1 MRRRVLDVDE
11 RTCVL
16 LVEDDRNIV
25 DLVRSNLVARGF
37 SVIVS
42 TDGSDAL
49 TLLEQE
55 QPDMALVDLLLP
67 RSDGFELCRQ
77 LRRKSNLGIIVV
89 SARWEE
95 TDKVRALNLGAD
107 DYLTKPFGID
117 ELLARINATLRR
129 SRPAPTTDVGESIL
143 RIGDVVIDLSARSVT
158 KAGAAVRLTPTEFAL
173 LRELAV
179 NRGALLSHAALL
191 RRVWGPGYATHTEYT
206 RVYIRRLRAKLETP
220 GGPTLIVTEPRSGYR
235 LAAD

>member
-1 MRRRVLDVDE
+1 MDE
-11 RTCVL
+11 RTRVL
-16 LVEDDRNIV
+16 LIEDDRNIV

-37 SVIVS
+37 SVVVS
-42 TDGSDAL
+42 TDGSNAL
-49 TLLEQE
+49 DLLAEH

-77 LRRKSNLGIIVV
+77 LRRESNLGIIVV

-129 SRPAPTTDVGESIL
+129 SRPAPVTDGAENIV
-143 RIGDVVIDLSARSVT
+143 RFGDVVVDMGARSVT
-158 KAGAAVRLTPTEFAL
+158 KAGAPVRLTPTEFAL
-173 LRELAV
+173 LRELV
-179 NRGALLSHAALL
+179 INRGALLSHATLL

-220 GGPTLIVTEPRSGYR
+220 GGPTLITTEPRSGYR
-235 LAAD
+235 LVSD

>member
-1 MRRRVLDVDE
+1 VEPTGDL
-11 RTCVL
+11 TCVL
-16 LVEDDRNIV
+16 LIEDDRNIV
-25 DLVRSNLVARGF
+25 DLVRSNLAARGF

-42 TDGSDAL
+42 TDGLDAL
-49 TLLEQE
+49 DLVKRE
-55 QPDMALVDLLLP
+55 QPDIALVDLMLP

-77 LRRKSNLGIIVV
+77 LRQQSRLGIIVV

-107 DYLTKPFGID
+107 DYLTKPFGIE

-129 SRPAPTTDVGESIL
+129 SRPAQPAHGADAVV
-143 RIGDVVIDLSARSVT
+143 RIGDVLVSLEAQSVT
-158 KAGAAVRLTPTEFAL
+158 KAGVPVRLTPTEFAL
-173 LRELAV
+173 LRELILH
-179 NRGALLSHAALL
+179 RGTLLSHATLL

-220 GGPTLIVTEPRSGYR
+220 GGPPLIITEPRSGYR
-235 LAAD
+235 ILAD

>member
-1 MRRRVLDVDE
+1 MDE
-11 RTCVL
+11 RTRVL
-16 LVEDDRNIV
+16 LIEDDRNIV
-25 DLVRSNLVARGF
+25 DLVRSNLSARGF
-37 SVIVS
+37 SVVVS
-42 TDGSDAL
+42 TDGSNAL
-49 TLLEQE
+49 DLLTEH
-55 QPDMALVDLLLP
+55 QPDMALVDLMLP

-77 LRRKSNLGIIVV
+77 LRRESNLGIIVV

-129 SRPAPTTDVGESIL
+129 SRPAPVTDGAE
-143 RIGDVVIDLSARSVT
+143 RIVRFGDVVVDMDTRAVT
-158 KAGAAVRLTPTEFAL
+158 KAGRAVRLTPTEFAL
-173 LRELAV
+173 LRELV
-179 NRGALLSHAALL
+179 INRGVLLSHATLL

-220 GGPTLIVTEPRSGYR
+220 GGPTLITTEPRSGYR
-235 LAAD
+235 LVSD

>member
-1 MRRRVLDVDE
+1 MDE
-11 RTCVL
+11 RTRVL
-16 LVEDDRNIV
+16 LIEDDRNIV
-25 DLVRSNLVARGF
+25 DLVRSNLTARGF
-37 SVIVS
+37 SVVVS
-42 TDGSDAL
+42 TDGSNAL
-49 TLLEQE
+49 ELLNEH

-77 LRRKSNLGIIVV
+77 LRRESNLGIIVV

-129 SRPAPTTDVGESIL
+129 SRPGPATDEAEKIVRL
-143 RIGDVVIDLSARSVT
+143 GDVVVDMDARSVT
-158 KAGAAVRLTPTEFAL
+158 KAGRAVRLTPTEFAL
-173 LRELAV
+173 LRELV
-179 NRGALLSHAALL
+179 INRGTLLSHATLL

-235 LAAD
+235 LVSD

>member
-1 MRRRVLDVDE
+1 VDE
-11 RTCVL
+11 RTRVL
-16 LVEDDRNIV
+16 LIEDDRNIV
-25 DLVRSNLVARGF
+25 DLVRSNLTARGF
-37 SVIVS
+37 SVVVS
-42 TDGSDAL
+42 TDGSNAL
-49 TLLEQE
+49 ELLNEH

-77 LRRKSNLGIIVV
+77 LRRESNLGIIVV

-129 SRPAPTTDVGESIL
+129 SRPGPATDEAEKIVRL
-143 RIGDVVIDLSARSVT
+143 GDVVVDMDARSVT
-158 KAGAAVRLTPTEFAL
+158 KAGRAVRLTPTEFAL
-173 LRELAV
+173 LRELV
-179 NRGALLSHAALL
+179 INRGTLLSHATLL

-235 LAAD
+235 LVSD

>member
-1 MRRRVLDVDE
+1 
-11 RTCVL
+11 
-16 LVEDDRNIV
+16 
-25 DLVRSNLVARGF
+25 VRSNLAARGF

-42 TDGSDAL
+42 TDGLDAL
-49 TLLEQE
+49 DLVKRE
-55 QPDMALVDLLLP
+55 QPDIALVDLMLP

-77 LRRKSNLGIIVV
+77 LRQQSRLGIIVV

-107 DYLTKPFGID
+107 DYLTKPFGIE

-129 SRPAPTTDVGESIL
+129 SRPAQPAHGADAVV
-143 RIGDVVIDLSARSVT
+143 RIGDVLVSLEAQSVT
-158 KAGAAVRLTPTEFAL
+158 KAGVPVRLTPTEFAL
-173 LRELAV
+173 LRELILH
-179 NRGALLSHAALL
+179 RGTLLSHATLL

-220 GGPTLIVTEPRSGYR
+220 GGPPLIITEPRSGYR
-235 LAAD
+235 ILAD

>member
-1 MRRRVLDVDE
+1 MDE
-11 RTCVL
+11 RTRVL
-16 LVEDDRNIV
+16 LIEDDRNIV
-25 DLVRSNLVARGF
+25 DLVRSNLVARGY
-37 SVIVS
+37 SVVVS
-42 TDGSDAL
+42 TDGSNAL
-49 TLLEQE
+49 DLLNEH

-77 LRRKSNLGIIVV
+77 LRRESNLGIIVV

-129 SRPAPTTDVGESIL
+129 SRPAPVADEAEKIV
-143 RIGDVVIDLSARSVT
+143 RFGDVVVDMGARSVT

-173 LRELAV
+173 LRELVV
-179 NRGALLSHAALL
+179 NRGALLSHATLL

-220 GGPTLIVTEPRSGYR
+220 GGPTLIMTEPRSGYR
-235 LAAD
+235 LVTD

>member
-1 MRRRVLDVDE
+1 VDP
-11 RTCVL
+11 TCVL

-49 TLLEQE
+49 ALLNRE
-55 QPDMALVDLLLP
+55 QPDIALVDLLLP

-77 LRRKSNLGIIVV
+77 LRQHSTLGIIVV

-107 DYLTKPFGID
+107 DYLTKPFGIE

-129 SRPAPTTDVGESIL
+129 SRPSPMADPAGAPV
-143 RIGDVVIDLSARSVT
+143 RIGDVLVDLAAQSVT
-158 KAGAAVRLTPTEFAL
+158 RAGVPVRLTPTEFAL
-173 LRELAV
+173 LRELIV
-179 NRGALLSHAALL
+179 NRGTLLSHATLL

-206 RVYIRRLRAKLETP
+206 RVYVRRLRAKLETP
-220 GGPTLIVTEPRSGYR
+220 GGPPLIQTEPRSGYR
-235 LAAD
+235 LLAE

>member
-1 MRRRVLDVDE
+1 MDE
-11 RTCVL
+11 RTRVL

-49 TLLEQE
+49 TLLDQE

-77 LRRKSNLGIIVV
+77 LRRQSNLGIIVV

-129 SRPAPTTDVGESIL
+129 SRPAPSPDGAECVL
-143 RIGDVVIDLSARSVT
+143 RIGDVVIDLSTRTVT

-173 LRELAV
+173 LRELTV
-179 NRGALLSHAALL
+179 SRGTLVSHAALL

-235 LAAD
+235 LAID

>member
-1 MRRRVLDVDE
+1 MDD
-11 RTCVL
+11 RTSVL
-16 LVEDDRNIV
+16 LIEDDRNIV

-37 SVIVS
+37 SVVVS
-42 TDGSDAL
+42 TDGSNAL
-49 TLLEQE
+49 DLLAEH

-77 LRRKSNLGIIVV
+77 LRRESNLGIIVV

-129 SRPAPTTDVGESIL
+129 SRPAPVADGGENVVGF
-143 RIGDVVIDLSARSVT
+143 GDVVVDMTARSVT
-158 KAGAAVRLTPTEFAL
+158 KAGVPVRLTPTEFAL
-173 LRELAV
+173 LRELVV
-179 NRGALLSHAALL
+179 NRGVLLSHATLL

-206 RVYIRRLRAKLETP
+206 RVYIRRLRAKLESP
-220 GGPTLIVTEPRSGYR
+220 GGPTLIMTEPRSGYR
-235 LAAD
+235 LVSD